1 MPNRSHAPWLSSSR
15 AAAQPMTGGSAPGI
29 APMTVANDVMRF
41 SGV

>member
-1 MPNRSHAPWLSSSR
+1 MPKSARPLRSDSS

-29 APMTVANDVMRF
+29 APMTVANDVRRF